1 MGIALIIFYL
11 LTPLLV
17 LHLCHRF
24 KFVNKIG
31 AVVITYIL
39 GIILGN
45 LGVLPQIEGYANI
58 QNMITMI
65 TIPLAIPL
73 LLFSMNLRK
82 WFSNAGKTFLAMVLA
97 FVAVVVSVF
106 TGFFIFSGQGIDNLY
121 DVSGML
127 IGLYTGGTPNL
138 AAIQLAIGADET
150 QYMIIATYDVVV
162 GAFHLLF
169 VMTIAQRLFNKF
181 LPKYSYIDPANA
193 HLGDFDGE
201 DPYWGML
208 KVKMIKPLLKALGV
222 ALIIFAIGGAA
233 TLVIPE
239 SSQMAI
245 VILIITTLGI
255 VGSLIPSIN
264 KIEKS
269 FELGMYFI
277 LIFCLVIASMAD
289 LSKIDFSSLMIGV
302 YIIYVILGSLLVH
315 GLLSKLFKVDTDTFI
330 ITSTAFIC
338 SPPFVPVVAGALRN
352 REIIFPGITV
362 GIIGYAIG
370 NYLGVITSWILERI

>member
-1 MGIALIIFYL
+1 MEIALVVFYI

-45 LGVLPQIEGYANI
+45 LGILPRIDGYANI

-82 WFSNAGKTFLAMVLA
+82 WFANAGKTFLAMVLA

-106 TGFFIFSGQGIDNLY
+106 TGFFVFSGQGIDNLH

-169 VMTIAQRLFNKF
+169 VMTIAQRLFHKF
-181 LPKYSYIDPANA
+181 LPKYNYIDPANA
-193 HLGDFDGE
+193 HLGSFDGE

-208 KVKMIKPLLKALGV
+208 NVKMIKPLLKALGI

-233 TLVIPE
+233 TLIIPE

-255 VGSLIPSIN
+255 VASLIPSIN
-264 KIEKS
+264 RIEKS

-302 YIIYVILGSLLVH
+302 YIIYVILGSLLIH
-315 GLLSKLFKVDTDTFI
+315 GILSKLFKVDTDTFI

-362 GIIGYAIG
+362 GIIGYAVG

>member
-45 LGVLPQIEGYANI
+45 LGVLPQINGYANI

-181 LPKYSYIDPANA
+181 LPKYSYIDPSNA

-208 KVKMIKPLLKALGV
+208 KVKMIKPLLKALGI

-362 GIIGYAIG
+362 GIIGYAVG